1 MNLLTW
7 VLLTMISLTTH
18 AAQSTATAH
27 ALRLVPG
34 EDPKAALLN
43 YAKLHKLKAASVV
56 SAVGSLKTTVLRY
69 ANQPTAT
76 TLEGFREV
84 LSLSGTFSDEA
95 AHLHLSVAD
104 EKGAVLGGH
113 LADGSKVYTTLEL
126 VILVYPELVFA
137 RETDP
142 KTTFKELVIK
152 KK

>member
-1 MNLLTW
+1 MTLS
-7 VLLTMISLTTH
+7 SLNTL
-18 AAQSTATAH
+18 AAQSTAMAH
-27 ALRLVPG
+27 ALRLAPG
-34 EDPKAALLN
+34 EDPKMALMN

-56 SAVGSLKTTVLRY
+56 SAVGSFKTTALRY
-69 ANQPTAT
+69 ANQSTVT

-95 AHLHLSVAD
+95 AHLHVSVAD

-126 VILVYPELVFA
+126 VILVYPDLVFA

-142 KTTFKELVIK
+142 KTTYKELVIK

>member
-1 MNLLTW
+1 MKILIL
-7 VLLTMISLTTH
+7 VLMTILSLHSH

-27 ALRLVPG
+27 ALRLAPG
-34 EDPKAALLN
+34 EDPKLALMN

-56 SAVGSLKTTVLRY
+56 SAVGSLKTTALRY
-69 ANQPTAT
+69 ANQSTVT

-95 AHLHLSVAD
+95 AHLHVSVAD
-104 EKGAVLGGH
+104 DKGAVLGGH

-126 VILVYPELVFA
+126 VVLVYPELIFA

-142 KTTFKELVIK
+142 QTTFKELVIK

>member
-1 MNLLTW
+1 MTLS
-7 VLLTMISLTTH
+7 SLNTL
-18 AAQSTATAH
+18 AAQSTAMAH
-27 ALRLVPG
+27 ALRLAPG
-34 EDPKAALLN
+34 EDPKMALMN

-56 SAVGSLKTTVLRY
+56 SAVCSFKTTALRY
-69 ANQPTAT
+69 ANQSTVT

-95 AHLHLSVAD
+95 AHLHVSVAD

-126 VILVYPELVFA
+126 VILVYPELLFA
-137 RETDP
+137 RELDP
-142 KTTFKELVIK
+142 KTTYKELVIK

>member
-1 MNLLTW
+1 MTLS
-7 VLLTMISLTTH
+7 SLSTL
-18 AAQSTATAH
+18 AAQSTAMAH
-27 ALRLVPG
+27 ALRLAPG
-34 EDPKAALLN
+34 EDPKMALMN

-56 SAVGSLKTTVLRY
+56 SAVGSFKTTALRY
-69 ANQPTAT
+69 ANQSTVT

-95 AHLHLSVAD
+95 AHLHVSVAD

-126 VILVYPELVFA
+126 VILVYPELLFA
-137 RETDP
+137 RELDP
-142 KTTFKELVIK
+142 KTTYKELVIK